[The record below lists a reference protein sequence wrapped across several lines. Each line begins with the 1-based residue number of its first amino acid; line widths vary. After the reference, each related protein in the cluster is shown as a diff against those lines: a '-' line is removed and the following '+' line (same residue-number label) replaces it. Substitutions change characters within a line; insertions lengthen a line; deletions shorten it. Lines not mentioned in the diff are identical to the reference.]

1 MSFEYYY
8 ITVVSLVI
16 FVVALLIGLIMNNRY
31 YKAISEALM
40 QVKEVESKGPPTMTS
55 GDFEVLM
62 CPRCGYSKTIP
73 YRVGGDY
80 VGKVVDETCPNDG
93 EKLIVHAIY
102 SSRPVE
108 QYS

>member
-62 CPRCGYSKTIP
+62 CPPVVVIP
-73 YRVGGDY
+73 RQYRIGWGL
-80 VGKVVDETCPNDG
+80 CW
-93 EKLIVHAIY
+93 
-102 SSRPVE
+102 
-108 QYS
+108 